1 MLRGSRGTIRAMS
14 EIRDSY
20 EYYAAM
26 LRLTGCLCV
35 VAGGGTI
42 ASRKVVTLLKAGAR
56 IRVVSK
62 TLDQALTDAW
72 HAGLIEYTERPWQ
85 DGDGT
90 DAWLIIAAT
99 DDREVNRAIALQ
111 AHSRRQWVNVVDNPS
126 LCTLIVPA
134 TVALDDVII
143 AMSTRGLRPA
153 YAKALRQALTF
164 DVEQGTDQFV
174 RLLQQSPEDL

>member
-1 MLRGSRGTIRAMS
+1 MLGGSRGTIRPMS
-14 EIRDSY
+14 EIRDSH

-56 IRVVSK
+56 VRVVSK
-62 TLDQALTDAW
+62 TLDQVLTNAW
-72 HAGLIEYTERPWQ
+72 HADLIEYIERPWQ

-99 DDREVNRAIALQ
+99 DNREVNRAIAMQ
-111 AHSRRQWVNVVDNPS
+111 AHSQKQWVNVVDDPS
-126 LCTLIVPA
+126 LCTLMVPA
-134 TVALDDVII
+134 TVALDDVVI
-143 AMSTRGLRPA
+143 AISTRGVRPA
-153 YAKALRQALTF
+153 YAKALRQALAF
-164 DVEQGTDQFV
+164 DVEQGTDQFI
-174 RLLQQSPEDL
+174 RMLQQSPEDL